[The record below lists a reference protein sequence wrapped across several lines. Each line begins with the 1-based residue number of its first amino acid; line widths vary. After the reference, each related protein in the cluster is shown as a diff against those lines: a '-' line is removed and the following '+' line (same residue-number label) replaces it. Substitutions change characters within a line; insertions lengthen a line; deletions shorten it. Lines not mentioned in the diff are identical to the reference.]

1 MGKKVV
7 ALENNGSADLRTVV

>member
-1 MGKKVV
+1 MGNKVV